1 MSGSGESDPMKCTV
15 GRFLSNNQRKEMKV
29 KEIQLEMSQTKRDQT
44 WESGLGADRETR
56 RGTAGDSEPSPG
68 DPASGNPDWK
78 SSTPKTDQG
87 GEGGGGKSRGRGRKG
102 KDARSRIAPVGEQD
116 VARPS
121 RSHTFQ

>member
-1 MSGSGESDPMKCTV
+1 
-15 GRFLSNNQRKEMKV
+15 MKV

-44 WESGLGADRETR
+44 WESGL
-56 RGTAGDSEPSPG
+56 RGRIGKRGEERLATNKPSPG
-68 DPASGNPDWK
+68 DPASSNPDWK
-78 SSTPKTDQG
+78 SSIPKTDQ
-87 GEGGGGKSRGRGRKG
+87 GGGGKSRGRGGRKG